1 MKKMGIHIIFLFLL
15 LILSS
20 NAFSRLDEEAQ
31 KEGQDH
37 VHKPI
42 TNYGY
47 DHAPSSCYILLYTS
61 QPDQLFFCTR
71 FL

>member
-1 MKKMGIHIIFLFLL
+1 MKKMGIRIIFLFLL

-20 NAFSRLDEEAQ
+20 NVFGRVDEEAQ

-42 TNYGY
+42 INYGY
-47 DHAPSSCYILLYTS
+47 DHAPYSCYILLYSS
-61 QPDQLFFCTR
+61 QPDQLFCTR

>member
-1 MKKMGIHIIFLFLL
+1 MKKIGMPIIFLFLF

-20 NAFSRLDEEAQ
+20 NAFSRVDEEAQ
-31 KEGQDH
+31 MEGQDH

-47 DHAPSSCYILLYTS
+47 DQA
-61 QPDQLFFCTR
+61 CT
-71 FL
+71 L